1 MPVRAP
7 APATV
12 LAAIVADAVA
22 AALPAFVDTVT
33 AAVLADTRM
42 PRLSDRPAAHPAGA
56 GPAGD
61 QQLQD
66 RLALLLTAN
75 PKHRPGDP
83 ADWCATVAA
92 HYPTAADALTWA
104 WSESCPTAHWR
115 RSRGAPAPARN
126 AERSTRG
133 ELDQLLAEHNLAT
146 EGGGAAVVAGL
157 DAAVETV
164 RAAIAERHLTRV
176 TYTWRRALLE
186 ASRAVG
192 DDLDKVVAVIAW
204 CLRTRPHWQQSITQ
218 PPSTKTFAKM
228 LGDWLADG
236 QDWTLS
242 DVADPEMAEQLCEL
256 GRTWVRCQSENG
268 GGARPSRARTG
279 RNLHRALAGDGI
291 DPVPAADLAAL
302 LRWWFE
308 EGNARFHVRDAD
320 FPGPDV
326 VARAL
331 LAMRTTRAA
340 ARSTGIA
347 ATNTA
352 ASGVRAHTDLTELEG
367 LA

>member
-1 MPVRAP
+1 MPARAP
-7 APATV
+7 GPAAV

-33 AAVLADTRM
+33 AAVLADARTTGIAEH
-42 PRLSDRPAAHPAGA
+42 LVVHPAGA
-56 GPAGD
+56 RPTAD
-61 QQLQD
+61 QRLQD
-66 RLALLLTAN
+66 RLAELLAAN
-75 PKHRPGDP
+75 PKHRPDDP
-83 ADWCATVAA
+83 GDWCAMVAA
-92 HYPTAADALTWA
+92 HYPTAADALAWA
-104 WSESCPTAHWR
+104 WSESCPTSHWR
-115 RSRGAPAPARN
+115 CSRGAPAPARN

-133 ELDQLLAEHNLAT
+133 ELDQLIAEHRLAT
-146 EGGGAAVVAGL
+146 EAGGAAVVAGL
-157 DAAVETV
+157 DDAAEEV
-164 RAAIAERHLTRV
+164 RAVIAERHRARV

-186 ASRAVG
+186 ASRAVDG
-192 DDLDKVVAVIAW
+192 DLTKVVAVIGW
-204 CLRTRPHWQQSITQ
+204 CLRTRPHWQQTISQ
-218 PPSTKTFAKM
+218 PPSAKTFAKM
-228 LGDWLADG
+228 RGDWRADG
-236 QDWTLS
+236 QAWTLS
-242 DVADPEMAEQLCEL
+242 DVTDPEMAEQLCEL
-256 GRTWVRCQSENG
+256 GRTWMRCQSESG
-268 GGARPSRARTG
+268 GGGRPSHARTG

-340 ARSTGIA
+340 SRSTGVA

-352 ASGVRAHTDLTELEG
+352 ASGLRAHTDLTELEG